1 MNISVKKQAS
11 SRVMYTS
18 EAQSTTGAMRRHGP
32 HQSATKS
39 TRTGSSDSSTSAANS
54 PCAMN
59 FTAAA
64 HRTRARGHVCRPGA
78 ARQPAEAGWAG
89 ERRSVG
95 GRRVPR
101 GTEENGERRVD
112 AVVLGARVDAM
123 SGAERRLR
131 DADKWGGGRR
141 NLLEGAK

>member
-95 GRRVPR
+95 VRRVPR
-101 GTEENGERRVD
+101 GTEENGERSV
-112 AVVLGARVDAM
+112 GARVDAM